1 MERIKRALAEARRQR
16 EALAEGSG
24 GYAAKCDTDDSS
36 GFVAADP
43 VPVRPKRS
51 SRLWICIVTAV
62 IVVSILAYII
72 GGQYQKRRLDLAA
85 FEVGRDATGGSVSQ
99 SEESLSTEQL
109 EEDLASLQANV
120 ALVNESVILLYNKLT
135 EVHQRVE
142 AIAAVAAV
150 AAVAAAEN
158 HAADEM
164 QQSAADAYT
173 ASQVAD
179 REQGLAAPVAGTS
192 DGPWVINLASFTDEP
207 GAERFAVRA
216 WAKDVDVEQ
225 KMVTVKGKNY
235 WRVRA
240 TGFASAR
247 EARTQAGSLEARL
260 GLKDAWVSRR

>member
-16 EALAEGSG
+16 EALAEGSRG
-24 GYAAKCDTDDSS
+24 HAAKCDTDDSS
-36 GFVAADP
+36 GFAAADP

-51 SRLWICIVTAV
+51 SRLCICIVTAV

-72 GGQYQKRRLDLAA
+72 GGQYQKRRLELAA
-85 FEVGRDATGGSVSQ
+85 FEVGRDATSGSVSQ
-99 SEESLSTEQL
+99 SAESFSTEQL
-109 EEDLASLQANV
+109 EEDLASLQAQV

-142 AIAAVAAV
+142 AIAVA
-150 AAVAAAEN
+150 AAVAAAER

-164 QQSAADAYT
+164 QQSAAGAYT

-179 REQGLAAPVAGTS
+179 REQGLAAPVAGTG

-207 GAERFAVRA
+207 GAERFAARA
-216 WAKDVDVEQ
+216 WAKGVDVEQ

-260 GLKDAWVSRR
+260 GLKETWLSRR